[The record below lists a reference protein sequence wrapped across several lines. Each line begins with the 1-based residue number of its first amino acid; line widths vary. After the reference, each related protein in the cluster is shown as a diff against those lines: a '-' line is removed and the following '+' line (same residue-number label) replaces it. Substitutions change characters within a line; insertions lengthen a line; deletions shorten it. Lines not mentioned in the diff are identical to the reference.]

1 MDERKNGKRKKKSN
15 FRKKTTQNFFVWV
28 LYSIERKMELYGV
41 PTVAYYGQNERVD
54 ELNDRI
60 QSRQFSDKPLAPNF
74 SSRPLMSKYSHF
86 PIIERRAPYEESI
99 QAVPIHN
106 VHTNFSPATQNGPP
120 RGYLV
125 NVDLESDLR
134 NQSVAL
140 QRCSTQATYVPSSN
154 SDLYKVE
161 VPSTAG
167 PNPHPGLFASNY
179 ETYSTFRQDYLPAT
193 IGNDTFH
200 NHTRTQLRGL

>member
-1 MDERKNGKRKKKSN
+1 MS
-15 FRKKTTQNFFVWV
+15 T
-28 LYSIERKMELYGV
+28 LYGV
-41 PTVAYYGQNERVD
+41 PNGLLIGQQARVD
-54 ELNDRI
+54 ELNERMVA
-60 QSRQFSDKPLAPNF
+60 RQFPDKPLAPNF

-86 PIIERRAPYEESI
+86 PIIERRAPTEEPI
-99 QAVPIHN
+99 NAVPIHN

-161 VPSTAG
+161 VPSVARQSS
-167 PNPHPGLFASNY
+167 HPTLFASNY
-179 ETYSTFRQDYLPAT
+179 ETYKTFRQDYLPAS
-193 IGNDTFH
+193 IGSDFFN